1 MEGKDMRKTQLIII
15 ISVICGILLAGMY
28 YMNTANK
35 LTKMR
40 NLAKRYESDVQTELQ
55 TRFEKVPNLVEIV
68 MASAQQEK
76 DIIASVTEARKYYNN
91 AFSIGDTAK
100 MLEADAMF
108 KTAITRFEEKYPD
121 IASMEM
127 FKGLMD
133 EYSGLEQ
140 AINIARRNYNEVVMQ
155 YNNMVEELPTS
166 IIANSRGFERI
177 PEFKASE
184 EANKPV
190 EIHMTN

>member
-1 MEGKDMRKTQLIII
+1 MKKTQLIII
-15 ISVICGILLAGMY
+15 ISIICGILLGGMY

-35 LTKMR
+35 LTRMR
-40 NLAKRYESDVQTELQ
+40 NLAKKYESDIQTELQ

-76 DIIASVTEARKYYNN
+76 DIIDSITEARKYYNN
-91 AFSIGDTAK
+91 AFLTGDTAE
-100 MLEADAMF
+100 MLEADTMF
-108 KTAITRFEEKYPD
+108 KTAITSFEERYPD
-121 IASMEM
+121 IASMDM

-133 EYSGLEQ
+133 EYDGLEQ
-140 AINIARRNYNEVVMQ
+140 AVNIARRNYNEVVMQ
-155 YNNMVEELPTS
+155 YNNMIEELPTS